1 MFNGSFIAGINTPSG
16 IVTYHIK
23 LKYWDMFNIPK
34 LERAPKYDG
43 TGSLETIE
51 RLLSLLINSEKAK
64 EEMKRAYVLVPTNTA
79 ACVLIFAE
87 HKTHAG
93 MCWNPTLDDLLA
105 DDWQV
110 TGRLP
115 EGLRCAAERLQDS
128 V

>member
-1 MFNGSFIAGINTPSG
+1 MKTAAHAGGSGGEYMNIQEACREAQASGQGIYRTS
-16 IVTYHIK
+16 
-23 LKYWDMFNIPK
+23 
-34 LERAPKYDG
+34 
-43 TGSLETIE
+43 
-51 RLLSLLINSEKAK
+51 
-64 EEMKRAYVLVPTNTA
+64 EMKRACVLVPTNTA

-87 HKTHAG
+87 HKPYAG
-93 MCWNPTLDDLLA
+93 LCWNPTLDDLLA